1 MHLKNKFVAFLLIVA
16 ILGGSFSRLFIYAGF
31 ELNQKY
37 IAANLCENRDKP
49 WLHCDGKCYFMK
61 KIKQAEEKEK
71 SEEGQ
76 TQKNLIQETYCQ
88 NTAVIKFH
96 THLLRLII
104 TPYNSFIP
112 ITLNKTIFQP
122 PRIG

>member
-1 MHLKNKFVAFLLIVA
+1 MCIKNRLIAILLLIAV
-16 ILGGSFSRLFIYAGF
+16 ISGSFSRLFIYAGF

-37 IAANLCENRDKP
+37 IAANLCENRDRP

-61 KIKQAEEKEK
+61 KIKQAEQKEK
-71 SEEGQ
+71 SEEGR
-76 TQKNLIQETYCQ
+76 TQKNLTQENYCES
-88 NTAVIKFH
+88 AVSIKFH
-96 THLLRLII
+96 THLLRLIF
-104 TPYNSFIP
+104 TPYNSLAP